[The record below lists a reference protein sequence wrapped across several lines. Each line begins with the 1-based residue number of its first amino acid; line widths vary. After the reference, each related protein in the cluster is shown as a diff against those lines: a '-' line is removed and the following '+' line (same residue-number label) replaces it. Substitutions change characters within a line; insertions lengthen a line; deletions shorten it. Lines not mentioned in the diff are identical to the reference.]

1 MLWLPN
7 RGVRHQLKF
16 KEAAQL
22 GGFFVFETRQTR
34 QLDETRWGQTS
45 LYSTRG
51 QTSSR
56 LDSEVNKGADF
67 FEVKLRSDS
76 KMGGQRWGGRL
87 RLRRTKDKDYEEL
100 QKLASEL
107 KPTNQKS
114 DPTSIINHFQSFPTI
129 P

>member
-51 QTSSR
+51 QTSS
-56 LDSEVNKGADF
+56 KMAG
-67 FEVKLRSDS
+67 S
-76 KMGGQRWGGRL
+76 KIEGQ
-87 RLRRTKDKDYEEL
+87 T
-100 QKLASEL
+100 
-107 KPTNQKS
+107 PTPQ
-114 DPTSIINHFQSFPTI
+114 DEGQG
-129 P
+129 

>member
-22 GGFFVFETRQTR
+22 GGFFVFETKQTR

-76 KMGGQRWGGRL
+76 KMGGQRWGGQTPTPQDEGQGL
-87 RLRRTKDKDYEEL
+87 RGITKTGFRAE
-100 QKLASEL
+100 
-107 KPTNQKS
+107 TNKS
-114 DPTSIINHFQSFPTI
+114 KV
-129 P
+129 